1 MIACTITVG
10 ALTYSGL
17 YPSTCAAV
25 LAAMDLH
32 PEARGISAK
41 ARPC

>member
-10 ALTYSGL
+10 TLTYSGL

-25 LAAMDLH
+25 LAAMALY